1 MAPTRPLA
9 LIALF
14 IGFYYCI
21 ACLKLHKT
29 PLIQEALVAPV
40 ASTQSSQEALNA
52 VTQSSSKRA
61 PFTRHIVAVGN
72 LHGDMK
78 NAQTVLQFSGVVD
91 KFGNWTGY
99 ADFFVQTGD
108 IIDRGDDTIKL
119 FFWMEQLHV
128 QAAATGGVVLSHLG
142 NHEVMNTMGL
152 PPSHSERYVYP
163 SEINTFGSVAARQKM
178 LSTGRIG
185 RAWATNYTATSR
197 LPLHSHLGPPN
208 TPFPPEDHALH
219 FQKDD
224 DEEENDIGRYYDP
237 SHPLSHSALSFVHG
251 GLSPTYSNLSPFPTK
266 INRLSTSFLAKL
278 QNCPQPPATARIHR
292 AHIQDCHKVSTTRE
306 EAELYDANGPFWYR
320 RWATDSEEKAC
331 IDVEKVLARTGTR
344 RMIMGHTPDFNN
356 IVSRCNG
363 KIIII
368 DTGTVFLHFKS
379 VMSDEIAGISHAP
392 ASIRCR
398 EYTIPQNQSPCPFC
412 WRHRAK
418 FFVCPYF
425 A

>member
-14 IGFYYCI
+14 IGFYYRI

-91 KFGNWTGY
+91 EFGNWTGY

-119 FFWMEQLHV
+119 FFWMEKLHV

-142 NHEVMNTMGL
+142 NHEVMNTMAPL
-152 PPSHSERYVYP
+152 LIQSERYVYP

-251 GLSPTYSNLSPFPTK
+251 GLSPTYSNLSPSK
-266 INRLSTSFLAKL
+266 IARNRPHPPSPYPGL
-278 QNCPQPPATARIHR
+278 PQG
-292 AHIQDCHKVSTTRE
+292 TTRE

-344 RMIMGHTPDFNN
+344 RMIMGHTPDFNEYLMPTDGGVLSALSIHYTFTPLGDDEDGEQQWTERE
-356 IVSRCNG
+356 IVSTLYADRQE
-363 KIIII
+363 II
-368 DTGTVFLHFKS
+368 V
-379 VMSDEIAGISHAP
+379 EEE
-392 ASIRCR
+392 R
-398 EYTIPQNQSPCPFC
+398 EVVGDF
-412 WRHRAK
+412 RMA
-418 FFVCPYF
+418 
-425 A
+425 